1 MSRSL
6 WLATVVLVLPF
17 GARAAAA
24 QKPVEVSTQQAAS
37 VMGKQATVCGPVASV
52 RLVIRTGGAPT
63 FINFDK
69 PNPDQTFTALIW
81 GIDRPKFSAPPEST
95 FTAGKRVCVTGMVT
109 DFHGKPEIVVHN
121 PDEIRIVERGK

>member
-6 WLATVVLVLPF
+6 WVATVSIALASLP
-17 GARAAAA
+17 GAAAA

-37 VMGKQATVCGPVASV
+37 VKGKQATVCGEVASAH
-52 RLVIRTGGAPT
+52 LAMRTGGAPT

-81 GIDRPKFSAPPEST
+81 GIDRPKFPAPPEST

-109 DFHGKPEIVVHN
+109 DFKGKPEIVVHG
-121 PDEIRIVERGK
+121 PDEIRLADK

>member
-6 WLATVVLVLPF
+6 WLATVVVLASVPV
-17 GARAAAA
+17 GAVA

-37 VMGKQATVCGPVASV
+37 VKGKQATVCGEVASV
-52 RLVIRTGGAPT
+52 KLAIRTGGAPT

-81 GIDRPKFSAPPEST
+81 GIDRPKFPAPPEST
-95 FTAGKRVCVTGMVT
+95 FTAGKRVCVTGTVT
-109 DFHGKPEIVVHN
+109 DFKGKPEIVVHN
-121 PDEIRIVERGK
+121 PDEIRVTEKGK